1 MVFNS
6 PRFPTEKESNKL
18 PINTQMTNDSNSFN
32 GEVLTSTPDTLT
44 RSELLRRSVPNQRQ
58 EDSVLKM
65 DAEALKGQRNTA
77 LQKSNRSRENSAQIF
92 PLDQSGRFF
101 EQKKHVVQAKN

>member
-6 PRFPTEKESNKL
+6 PRFPTEKETTKL
-18 PINTQMTNDSNSFN
+18 PINTQLTNDSNSFN
-32 GEVLTSTPDTLT
+32 GDMLASTPDTLT

-65 DAEALKGQRNTA
+65 GSEALKGQRNTA
-77 LQKSNRSRENSAQIF
+77 LQMSNRSRENS
-92 PLDQSGRFF
+92 
-101 EQKKHVVQAKN
+101 

>member
-1 MVFNS
+1 M
-6 PRFPTEKESNKL
+6 
-18 PINTQMTNDSNSFN
+18 
-32 GEVLTSTPDTLT
+32 
-44 RSELLRRSVPNQRQ
+44 
-58 EDSVLKM
+58 KM